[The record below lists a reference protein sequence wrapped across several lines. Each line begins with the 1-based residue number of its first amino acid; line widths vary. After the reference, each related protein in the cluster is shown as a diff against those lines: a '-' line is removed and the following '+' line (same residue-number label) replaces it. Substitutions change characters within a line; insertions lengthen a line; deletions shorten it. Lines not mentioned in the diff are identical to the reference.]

1 MPTRAFPVS
10 CKGVVVVDGRVLL
23 ARNERDEWEL
33 PGGKLEVG
41 EQPEDCV
48 AREISEES
56 GWPVTTGPIL
66 DAWLYHIFEGRDVL
80 IVTYGCHTNA
90 TSAPTVSSEHS
101 ELGLF
106 TETEVAGLHM
116 PDGYKRSVAAW
127 FALLRQRPS
136 RRCEQ
141 CGAMLSRHTPTAAVA
156 PARPPPAT
164 TTPRLCRASAGS
176 ATSACSPTSPTGSR
190 SPRTCSA
197 CPPTTPTT
205 SPLWS
210 NSPSPPCASPRSPA
224 SLAHSSPASNP
235 ALRRAV
241 PTGTRCSSSP
251 MAGSRWEPRS
261 ATSFPRSA
269 SRLPPDGRDG
279 HGRSPP
285 GSTTPRCRATCCACT
300 ATNSARPD
308 TCPQRSRAC
317 RRLPR

>member
-116 PDGYKRSVAAW
+116 PDGY
-127 FALLRQRPS
+127 
-136 RRCEQ
+136 EQ
-141 CGAMLSRHTPTAAVA
+141 CVAMLSRHTPTAAVA

-176 ATSACSPTSPTGSR
+176 ATSACSPTSPTGS
-190 SPRTCSA
+190 
-197 CPPTTPTT
+197 
-205 SPLWS
+205 
-210 NSPSPPCASPRSPA
+210 
-224 SLAHSSPASNP
+224 
-235 ALRRAV
+235 
-241 PTGTRCSSSP
+241 
-251 MAGSRWEPRS
+251 
-261 ATSFPRSA
+261 
-269 SRLPPDGRDG
+269 
-279 HGRSPP
+279 
-285 GSTTPRCRATCCACT
+285 
-300 ATNSARPD
+300 
-308 TCPQRSRAC
+308 
-317 RRLPR
+317 